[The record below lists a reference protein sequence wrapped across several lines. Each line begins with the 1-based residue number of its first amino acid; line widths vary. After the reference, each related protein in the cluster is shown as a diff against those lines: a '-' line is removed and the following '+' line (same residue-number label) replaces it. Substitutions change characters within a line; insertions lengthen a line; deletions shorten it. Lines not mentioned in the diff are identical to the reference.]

1 MSKEAVKREHQDAL
15 RELIVFGMAGIKL
28 TKELRR
34 REALAR
40 THCEQQGAC
49 RCAEHIKEK
58 K

>member
-1 MSKEAVKREHQDAL
+1 VTEAQREHTNAL

-34 REALAR
+34 REAVAR
-40 THCEQQGAC
+40 AL
-49 RCAEHIKEK
+49 CAKNGVCKCADGIRK

>member
-34 REALAR
+34 REVAAR
-40 THCEQQGAC
+40 VLCAKNGAC
-49 RCAEHIKEK
+49 RCADGIRK